1 MALILIAS
9 FCYCM
14 KVVLYTLFIYFYL
27 DVVLCIFILRNVHH
41 CSMRRVKKIPKC
53 NISQA
58 GQSVIDLWFGFI
70 VLHGIEIRK
79 CIVGAILNT
88 PSTVML
94 KQLKVLHLK
103 ENSRP
108 TNLIHQYTNLNSGLV
123 FGFLYPACLL
133 KFTHLEFLLVGWN
146 PIFYAAKEFFLSIK
160 YSQFILMWFGLNLF
174 PSCTTACILIF
185 W

>member
-1 MALILIAS
+1 MPHNNLWFWQVALVNDTTKVKQDGSNPHCIV
-9 FCYCM
+9 CYCM
-14 KVVLYTLFIYFYL
+14 KLVLYTLFIYFYL
-27 DVVLCIFILRNVHH
+27 DVVLSIFMLRNIQH

-58 GQSVIDLWFGFI
+58 GQSMIDLWFGFI
-70 VLHGIEIRK
+70 VFHGIEIRK

-94 KQLKVLHLK
+94 KQLEVLFLK

-108 TNLIHQYTNLNSGLV
+108 TNPIHQYTNLNSGLV

-146 PIFYAAKEFFLSIK
+146 PMLPRNFFS
-160 YSQFILMWFGLNLF
+160 
-174 PSCTTACILIF
+174 A
-185 W
+185 